1 MNDFLNIFMIVYEFM
16 RDTTILSFNIG
27 DSAIS
32 ITFLQ
37 LAIGSTVCCIGIEV
51 LHHIFDW

>member
-1 MNDFLNIFMIVYEFM
+1 MNDFLNIFMIVYDFM
-16 RDTTILSFNIG
+16 RDTTILSFTIG
-27 DSAIS
+27 ETAVS

-37 LAIGSTVCCIGIEV
+37 LAIGSTVCVIGIEV

>member
-1 MNDFLNIFMIVYEFM
+1 MESFLSLFMTIYNFM
-16 RDTTILSFNIG
+16 KNTTILSFSIG
-27 DSAIS
+27 EASIS

-37 LAIGSTVCCIGIEV
+37 LLIGSAVVGIGIEV